1 MPKKSE
7 SKTTPAPQRE
17 PVPLEMDVRI
27 HSINTSGNVL
37 ANASVTLGGCFAV
50 RNLRIVGSEKGPFVS
65 MPSYK
70 TQNGYK
76 DVCFPCTKEFRQ
88 QFQDAVLSAYRQE
101 LAQLHEPQN
110 FERPRQR
117 ESSGF
122 EERAAPG
129 PAGDPEEAPL
139 GGHDLLRPG
148 GGRLLGLLSQLRHP
162 ERGRQ
167 GDPQG
172 L

>member
-7 SKTTPAPQRE
+7 PKTVPERE
-17 PVPLEMDVRI
+17 PTPLEMDVKI

-50 RNLRIVGSEKGPFVS
+50 RGLRIVGSEKGPFVS

-88 QFQDAVLSAYRQE
+88 QFQDTVLAAYRQE
-101 LAQLHEPQN
+101 LAQLHEPQAH
-110 FERPRQR
+110 ERPRQR

-129 PAGDPEEAPL
+129 PAETPEEAPPDGL
-139 GGHDLLRPG
+139 EEEGHSPG
-148 GGRLLGLLSQLRHP
+148 GMAMQ
-162 ERGRQ
+162 
-167 GDPQG
+167 
-172 L
+172 